1 MTIPMYGMG
10 GQVASLLR
18 QAKKASGLLEEDEQE
33 PQMAPSPQMQQAF
46 TQGLAADPVQGRS
59 TSPQGDPNHGHRKGV
74 RGLLSHALGSD
85 RLAPEVANL
94 LSTPDQIA
102 RAKGSAGGNLLSVLA
117 TGKGVGTVQARRALD
132 MLGLEDK
139 KTERDT
145 AARQESD
152 FRRIRDTA
160 AKMPMGP
167 ERSEYVARAM
177 AEVID
182 NPVNA
187 MQTAVGLRE
196 REFAPR
202 APVKPITKNTENG
215 IMQYN
220 LATDQW
226 EPMRDA
232 EGRALMAPPVQAPPN
247 QILPSINPDGT
258 PGYTA
263 VSGRGGEVKVTPV
276 EDVVRPDASGRT
288 TAAVRAQVASNR
300 AQLSVIDEALA
311 ELEKYPD
318 AVGLS
323 RMAGEAINQRVDPRG
338 IAARQALSNV
348 GSLRVHDRSGAAVTA
363 SEFPRLRPFI
373 PNVSDT
379 YQKNKS
385 NLEAMRR
392 ELESETAELERGTPA
407 QAAPTPK
414 TPAGLRKT
422 ALPKPAHATPA
433 EWAAFLLTR
442 GEQP

>member
-1 MTIPMYGMG
+1 MYGMG
-10 GQVASLLR
+10 ARVADYAQGGQVKSLLR
-18 QAKKASGLLEEDEQE
+18 QAKRASGLLEEDDE
-33 PQMAPSPQMQQAF
+33 
-46 TQGLAADPVQGRS
+46 TQGAPPSAMPQVMGTPAFNPSAPDPRQSPLLAQDADHAHRGGIRGGIRHLLGTDRLSPEVSALLDPDQKKRALEMGTFQQFMLGGVQG
-59 TSPQGDPNHGHRKGV
+59 
-74 RGLLSHALGSD
+74 
-85 RLAPEVANL
+85 VANNM
-94 LSTPDQIA
+94 I
-102 RAKGSAGGNLLSVLA
+102 GLA
-117 TGKGVGTVQARRALD
+117 TKRKE
-132 MLGLEDK
+132 M
-139 KTERDT
+139 DT